1 MNMDFERAR
10 FNMVEQQIRTWEVL
24 DQNVLDLLFVV
35 KREEFVPPAYR
46 NLAFADLEVPIG
58 HGQTMLQP
66 KLEAR
71 ILQEVQVQKTDK
83 VLEIGAGSGYMAALL
98 GARAASVTTV
108 ELLPPLVE
116 MARGNLA
123 RAGVDNVAVVQG
135 DGARGWSAG
144 APYDV
149 IVISASTPVLPHEF
163 LDQLKV
169 GGRLVAIVGVPPVM
183 TAQLITCT
191 AEGTFQTVNLF
202 ETNVA
207 PLTNAQQK
215 ERFVF

>member
-10 FNMVEQQIRTWEVL
+10 FNMVEQQIRPWEVL
-24 DQNVLDLLFVV
+24 DQDVLDLLFVV

-46 NLAFADLEVPIG
+46 SLAFADLEVPIG

-116 MARGNLA
+116 MARANLA

-191 AEGTFQTVNLF
+191 AEGTFQTVSLF